1 MFYLHIQLCFIYVCG
16 ASERKKSVE
25 AIELELQVIVKHS
38 VGAGNP
44 RSSGTIAS
52 ALNNG
57 ATFAVPSLNHYLFQ
71 RVLVHACVCMHAC
84 VNVF

>member
-1 MFYLHIQLCFIYVCG
+1 MYLCFICTYSCVLYMCVVPVK
-16 ASERKKSVE
+16 ERRVLN
-25 AIELELQVIVKHS
+25 ATELELRVIVKHD

-44 RSSGTIAS
+44 RSFGRI
-52 ALNNG
+52 

-84 VNVF
+84 VNVY